1 MHSKQDNDFLMVK
14 ESLSK
19 LQGVDPKLIL
29 HDDVIEIIPFYW
41 NFSLV
46 SNFIPI
52 FISIYFISNE
62 TDFENILFDI
72 TITGIFIYNAI
83 IQSLSCKTSTI
94 DIKYKS
100 ISIAPN
106 ILFRIFQ
113 KKKIIEFKN
122 IKDINIQPNSFS
134 LVYRRFVIKLN
145 LSDSTDTILVSTK
158 EKENASKIST
168 ELLNLIKSGD
178 KIL

>member
-1 MHSKQDNDFLMVK
+1 MAK

-19 LQGVDPKLIL
+19 LQGHDPKLIIE
-29 HDDVIEIIPFYW
+29 DDVIEIIPFYW

-62 TDFENILFDI
+62 IDFKNILFDI
-72 TITGIFIYNAI
+72 TISGIFIYNAI
-83 IQSLSCKTSTI
+83 VQLLSCKTSI
-94 DIKYKS
+94 INIKNKS

-113 KKKIIEFKN
+113 EKKIVEFKN
-122 IKDINIQPNSFS
+122 IKEIYIQPNSFS

-145 LSDSTDTILVSTK
+145 LSNSTDMILVSTK
-158 EKENASKIST
+158 EKEHASKISI
-168 ELLNLIKSGD
+168 ELSNLIRSGD

>member
-1 MHSKQDNDFLMVK
+1 MHSKQEDFLMAK

-19 LQGVDPKLIL
+19 LQGHDPKLIIE
-29 HDDVIEIIPFYW
+29 DDVIEIIPFYW

-62 TDFENILFDI
+62 IDFKNILFDI
-72 TITGIFIYNAI
+72 TISGIFIYNAI
-83 IQSLSCKTSTI
+83 VQLLSCKTSI
-94 DIKYKS
+94 INIKNKS

-113 KKKIIEFKN
+113 EKKIVEFKN
-122 IKDINIQPNSFS
+122 IKEIYIQPNSFS

-145 LSDSTDTILVSTK
+145 LSNSTDMILVSTK
-158 EKENASKIST
+158 EKEHASKISI
-168 ELLNLIKSGD
+168 ELSNLIRSGD